1 MITRN
6 FSPET
11 WNTLADVYEARITAL
26 ENMVQELQSNI
37 STLKAENER
46 LQGELYMTRLMG
58 SNQDALEAHIATQN
72 FIHSK
77 LFKNG

>member
-1 MITRN
+1 MIRN
-6 FSPET
+6 LSPQT
-11 WNTLADVYEARITAL
+11 WQTLAEVYEARIEAM
-26 ENMVQELQSNI
+26 EKHIES
-37 STLKAENER
+37 LKADNDR